1 MDRLSQPNTYH
12 RSEMSSKL
20 EAKLQELRDEL
31 ELLTSMVRAERLT
44 ATAANQQC
52 TDEQGER
59 AHKVLD
65 QCIAFA
71 SVPQQDV
78 GAGRS
83 VPSPVGQ
90 EQQNSDVLGDAEDG
104 PRSTLQVLASE
115 GSGLSTA
122 IAIAEVK
129 AMLEE
134 IVSEVLV
141 DNINGAEYNLFV
153 AIAAKRGITLVR

>member
-1 MDRLSQPNTYH
+1 MGRLSQPNTYH

-90 EQQNSDVLGDAEDG
+90 EQQPLFTEA
-104 PRSTLQVLASE
+104 Q
-115 GSGLSTA
+115 
-122 IAIAEVK
+122 VK
-129 AMLEE
+129 AM
-134 IVSEVLV
+134 V
-141 DNINGAEYNLFV
+141 DDIKV
-153 AIAAKRGITLVR
+153 IAAENAHKCYTNRIEQMTPPAPVAFHIDNYMWKKHGIKL